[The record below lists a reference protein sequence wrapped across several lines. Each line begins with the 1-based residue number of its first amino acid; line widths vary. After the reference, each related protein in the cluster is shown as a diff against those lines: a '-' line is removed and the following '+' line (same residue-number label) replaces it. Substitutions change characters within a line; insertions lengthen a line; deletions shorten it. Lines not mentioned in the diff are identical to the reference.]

1 MSYLERKSNKI
12 DNEHLRIRLFALGF
26 TFVGF
31 VILCRLMM
39 LMVFQHQFY
48 TALAAGSQEI
58 YAKLFPKRGEIFLQD
73 SRTKEE
79 FPIAINRDYF
89 LVYADTRKFE
99 TDDDVETV
107 AEGLSEILEY
117 NDEQKLELFL
127 KINKRDDP
135 YEPIEKKIDEAL
147 KNKIEEKDFKGIGFV
162 RTSHR
167 YYPEE
172 ELAAQTIGFVGK
184 NEEGQNVG
192 RYGIEGYWQKELG
205 GSGGFFEGA
214 KSASGGWIPLAGKS
228 FSPSEDGADLLLTL
242 DRTLQFKACEQ
253 LEKSRIE
260 YEAQSASLIIMNPK
274 NGAILSMC
282 SLPAFSPNRY
292 NEVASVNNFNNTNIF
307 TPYEP
312 GSIFKPIAMAA
323 ALNEELI
330 TPSTYFYDTG
340 VSQEHC
346 DTPIKNAAEQVF
358 KEQTMVGVLENSI
371 NTGMVNVVERLGK
384 NRFRDYI
391 EKFGFGTKEGIELD
405 TEVSGTVESLYR
417 NKKDKVDC
425 YTATASFGQGI
436 TATPLQMVTAFG
448 AIANGGT
455 MMKPFIVEEV
465 RYKNGKLEKIQPT
478 IIREVISKR
487 ASSLVGGMMVSV
499 IDSGQAGSAAV
510 EGYYIAGKTGTA
522 QIADRGGYSEETNHS
537 FIGFGPVD
545 DPKFVMIIKFEKPQR
560 RFSVSTAAPTFG
572 KIAKFIL
579 DYYQVPPGR

>member
-1 MSYLERKSNKI
+1 MSYSQRQSNKI
-12 DNEHLRIRLFALGF
+12 DNTHIRIRLAALIF

-31 VILCRLMM
+31 VIVCRLIM
-39 LMVFQHQFY
+39 LMIFQHGFY
-48 TALAAGSQEI
+48 TALAAGSHEI

-89 LVYADTRKFE
+89 LLYADTRKFE
-99 TDDDVETV
+99 TDEDAETV
-107 AEGLSEILEY
+107 AEGLSEALGY
-117 NDEQKLELFL
+117 NDEKKLELFL

-135 YEPIEKKIDEAL
+135 YEPIENKIDESL
-147 KNKIEEKDFKGIGFV
+147 KNKIEEKDLKGIGFV
-162 RTSHR
+162 RKSHR
-167 YYPEE
+167 FYPEE
-172 ELAAQTIGFVGK
+172 DLAAQTIGFVGK
-184 NEEGQNVG
+184 DEDGQDIG

-214 KSASGGWIPLAGKS
+214 KSATGGWIPLAGKS
-228 FSPSEDGADLLLTL
+228 FSPSEDGADLLLTI
-242 DRTLQFKACEQ
+242 DRTLQFKACDE

-260 YEAQSASLIIMNPK
+260 YEAQTASLIIMNPK
-274 NGAILSMC
+274 NGAILAMC
-282 SLPAFSPNRY
+282 SLPAFSPNKY
-292 NEVASVNNFNNTNIF
+292 NEVESVSNFNNTNIF

-312 GSIFKPIAMAA
+312 GSIFKPIAMSA
-323 ALNEELI
+323 ALNEDLI
-330 TPSTYFYDTG
+330 TPDTYFYDKG
-340 VSQEHC
+340 VSDEHC

-358 KEQTMVGVLENSI
+358 KDQTMAGILENSI
-371 NTGMVNVVERLGK
+371 NTGMVNVAERLGK

-405 TEVSGTVESLYR
+405 TEVSGTVETLYR
-417 NKKDKVDC
+417 NKKDKIDC

-448 AIANGGT
+448 AIANGGV
-455 MMKPFIVEEV
+455 MMKPYIVEEI
-465 RYKNGKLEKIQPT
+465 RHKNGKSDKVQPT

-487 ASSLVGGMMVSV
+487 ASSLVSGMMVSV
-499 IDSGQAGSAAV
+499 IDSGHASAAAV
-510 EGYYIAGKTGTA
+510 DGYYLAGKTGTA

-537 FIGFGPVD
+537 FVGFGPVD
-545 DPKFVMIIKFEKPQR
+545 DPKFVMIVKFEKPQR
-560 RFSVSTAAPTFG
+560 RFSASTAAPTFG